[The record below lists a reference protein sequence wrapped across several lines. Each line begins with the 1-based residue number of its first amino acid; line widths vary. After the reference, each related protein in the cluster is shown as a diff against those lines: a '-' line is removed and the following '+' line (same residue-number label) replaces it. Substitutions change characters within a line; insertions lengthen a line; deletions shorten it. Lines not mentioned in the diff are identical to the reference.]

1 MLDIQFGSGV
11 ATFTPNAGN
20 LAANPTPIR
29 LKVLQEA
36 SIEFKGDLKKLF
48 GQSQL
53 AVATA
58 RGKIDV
64 TGKAKVAAL
73 NANDINQ
80 VYWGQTVVT
89 GGNRP
94 YDEVHAIAATVTPT
108 QDSGLKVTD
117 DQGVI
122 NMSTGLN
129 MVKVAGAPGVGQYEF
144 TPAVTGG
151 SPTAAIYTFNAADVT
166 SAFPVKLSFRSSSTT
181 LGSTLTLNNQLMG
194 YAPVCQLVL
203 WNQFRGAL
211 DLIQLNAVT
220 LGMFSKPTKQEDFWV
235 SDIDFSCNADVSDVL
250 GLLYTD

>member
-11 ATFTPNAGN
+11 LTFTPNAGN

-29 LKVLQEA
+29 LKVMQEA
-36 SIEFKGDLKKLF
+36 SVEFKGDLKKLF
-48 GQSQL
+48 GQNQI
-53 AVATA
+53 AEATA

-73 NANDINQ
+73 SALDINQ
-80 VYWGQTVVT
+80 VYWGQTVT
-89 GGNRP
+89 PGGNRP
-94 YDEVHAIAATVTPT
+94 YDEVHTTAASVTPT
-108 QDSGLKVTD
+108 QGAGLTVTD

-122 NMSTGLN
+122 NMSTGTS
-129 MVKVAGAPGVGQYEF
+129 MVKVASAPAVGQYTF

-151 SPTAAIYTFNAADVT
+151 SPTAAEYTFNAEETAA
-166 SAFPVKLSFRSSSTT
+166 SVKLSFRATSTQ
-181 LGSTLTLNNQLMG
+181 GNTLTINNQLMG
-194 YAPVCQLVL
+194 YAPVNQLVL

-220 LGMFSKPTKQEDFWV
+220 IGMFSKPTKQEDFWV
-235 SDIDFSCNADVSDVL
+235 SDIDFSANCDASEVL